1 MITASVIL
9 SSDNYSEFDL
19 YKNGTK
25 LTPTTSSAN
34 IKTYEDIPRDNDSFV
49 VKVMVDGVEMS
60 YNITVSY
67 STVNDVN
74 VDKLVEDFDCKKL
87 KPKNAPYREIVIN
100 SKIK

>member
-1 MITASVIL
+1 MNRKLTGDEKQIIKSYARISFKKGYQY
-9 SSDNYSEFDL
+9 NEFDL

-74 VDKLVEDFDCKKL
+74 VDKLVEGGNK
-87 KPKNAPYREIVIN
+87 
-100 SKIK
+100 